1 MEIDLNA
8 DLGEGYPHDAELLTL
23 VSSASISCGAHAG
36 TESDIVTAL
45 RLATDHGVRIG
56 AHPSFPDRSNM
67 GRAVMTMPADKLQQS
82 LLEQLSYLQNLAT
95 AASAKLYFVK
105 PHGALYNQAAQDPA
119 LARQLVSTIQHF
131 DDSLTL
137 VALAG
142 SHLLR
147 VGSEAGLAM
156 CAEAFVDRAY
166 QADGSL
172 LPRSYAGAVI
182 EDTELALQQAL
193 SIITDRCVRTHDGKV
208 IKVQADTLCIHG
220 DTPQALTFA
229 QTLHKRLGDAGIR
242 IRSCH

>member
-36 TESDIVTAL
+36 AEHDIRNAL
-45 RLATDHGVRIG
+45 LQATQRGVRIG

-67 GRAVMTMPADKLQQS
+67 GRTVMTMSPDSLQRS
-82 LLEQLSYLQNLAT
+82 LLDQLGYLQNLAT
-95 AASAKLYFVK
+95 AASATLTFVK

-119 LARQLVSTIQHF
+119 LARQVVGAIQRF
-131 DDSLTL
+131 DNSLTL
-137 VALAG
+137 MALAG

-147 VGSEAGLAM
+147 AGSEAGLTT
-156 CAEAFVDRAY
+156 CAEAFVDRSY

-172 LPRSYAGAVI
+172 LPRSHAGAVI
-182 EDTELALQQAL
+182 DGTELALQQAL
-193 SIITDRCVRTHDGKV
+193 SIITDRCARTHDGKV
-208 IKVQADTLCIHG
+208 VQIRADTLCIHG

-229 QTLHKRLGDAGIR
+229 RALHKRLGEAGIR